1 MLSPKLARV
10 LAVLTVVVVLVVALG
25 GGLLVGYQ
33 YILNQNDRFAA
44 YDAAIEAKANPTPT
58 PDPAT
63 ADPDDLNRDDPD
75 PQDILVTA
83 DTPGAVMVY
92 IELGDTPSDI
102 ADRLEDLG
110 VIDNTLLY
118 TLLSK
123 FNGFDDLY
131 RSGTHFVTKDMS
143 YDEIMYTLTL
153 NPATVSVRFP
163 EDLTYEEFKQ
173 VLFDHDIIFDEAEMD
188 AIVSH
193 PTMFSDYD
201 FIQAIPNMDSAI
213 LESDETLV
221 EREWV
226 LQGYLFPDTY
236 LFDLNTSVEEI
247 LRTILDNAD
256 RKLKDEYFER
266 AAELGM
272 TMDQIITLASVI
284 QMESGHYDDMALVSR
299 VFHNRMKQ
307 EDLLQSCA
315 TVNYLRIKQGK
326 EPIFIV
332 QAEDLQMLSY
342 YNTYISPGLP
352 PGPICSP
359 SELAIRAALYPDVD
373 HQGVYYFAAK
383 GDGTNAFASTFAEHE
398 ANINTYLVPLQEGIQ
413 DS

>member
-1 MLSPKLARV
+1 MLSPKLARAIAILSV
-10 LAVLTVVVVLVVALG
+10 IVIIVAALG
-25 GGLLVGYQ
+25 GGLVIGYQ
-33 YILNQNDRFAA
+33 YILNQNDRFEA
-44 YDAAIEAKANPTPT
+44 YDRAIEAKANPTPT

-63 ADPDDLNRDDPD
+63 ASPEELNNKEPD

-92 IELGDTPSDI
+92 IELGDTPKDI
-102 ADRLEDLG
+102 AERLLDLG
-110 VIDNTLLY
+110 VIDNPTIY
-118 TLLSK
+118 TMLSK

-163 EDLTYEEFKQ
+163 EDLTYENFKRT
-173 VLFDHDIIFDEAEMD
+173 LRDHDIIFDEAEMD
-188 AIVSH
+188 EMVKS

-201 FIQAIPNMDSAI
+201 FVNAIPNMDLAL
-213 LESDETLV
+213 LESDETLQ

-247 LRTILDNAD
+247 LRTILNNTD
-256 RKLKDEYFER
+256 RKLKDEYYER

-272 TMDQIITLASVI
+272 TMDQVITLASVI

-299 VFHNRMKQ
+299 VFHNRIANN
-307 EDLLQSCA
+307 DLLQSCA

-326 EPIFIV
+326 DPVFIV
-332 QAEDLQMLSY
+332 QQEDLQMISH
-342 YNTYISPGLP
+342 YNTYVSGGLP

-373 HQGVYYFAAK
+373 NRSVYYFAAK
-383 GDGTNAFASTFAEHE
+383 GDGTNAFASTWAEHE
-398 ANINTYLVPLQEGIQ
+398 ANIQEYLVPLQEGI
-413 DS
+413 S